1 MKGGCR
7 VFLSLLKLN
16 PLSRLVRRDIG
27 DVTQMHRTVMS
38 AYPQVEP
45 GKNPREEY
53 GVLFR
58 LDVFR
63 STGEIRLYVQSRVEP
78 NWESL
83 PESYVLGADKD
94 SIQVRSLAAAYDR
107 IRNGQALRFR
117 LRANPTVKIDTKTR
131 EDGVRR
137 NGRRVPVRGEENQRN
152 WLVRK
157 GEESGF
163 ELRHVVVQGSGSAE
177 LYRDREKNR
186 VFQGVL
192 YDGLLVVTDSGLF
205 RETLQKGIG
214 PAKAFGFGLLSISP
228 E

>member
-1 MKGGCR
+1 MY
-7 VFLSLLKLN
+7 LSLLKLN
-16 PLSRLVRRDIG
+16 PLSRLVRRDMS

-38 AYPQVEP
+38 AFPQAEP

-63 STGEIRLYVQSRVEP
+63 STGEIRLYVQSRVGP
-78 NWESL
+78 NWDNL
-83 PESYVLGADKD
+83 PDSYVLGADKS
-94 SIQVRSLAAAYDR
+94 SIQVRSLTAAYDR
-107 IRNGQALRFR
+107 IQNGQALRFR
-117 LRANPTVKIDTKTR
+117 LRANPTVKIDTKTL

-137 NGRRVPVRGEENQRN
+137 NGRRVPVRGEENQRE

-157 GEESGF
+157 GRECGF
-163 ELRHVVVQGSGSAE
+163 ALRQLIDLRSGSVE
-177 LYRDREKNR
+177 LYRDRDRNR

-192 YDGLLVVTDSGLF
+192 YDGILVVTDADMF
-205 RETLQKGIG
+205 RETLRKGIG
-214 PAKAFGFGLLSISP
+214 PAKAFGFGLMSVAP